1 MYSRV
6 TTFLEKNRCFSYR
19 YYSIIVIIL
28 NNNDLQRMEVN
39 CLLIQI
45 LSCMYEPFGR
55 RLIIP
60 CSRAL
65 GLPAE
70 WTGQSQGANF
80 HLTRSLISSSPYAVF
95 TETRRS
101 LKPASKFPSSVGVH
115 ETLIPATLELFKSI
129 MNCRNSIT
137 PTLFWERSNLSNCW
151 LYFVIKHF
159 IFSSTLLL

>member
-1 MYSRV
+1 MYSKV
-6 TTFLEKNRCFSYR
+6 TTLLEKNRCFSYR

-28 NNNDLQRMEVN
+28 NNNDLQRMEVS
-39 CLLIQI
+39 CLFIQI
-45 LSCMYEPFGR
+45 LSCMDEPFGR

-65 GLPAE
+65 GPPAE
-70 WTGQSQGANF
+70 WTGQSQGANL
-80 HLTRSLISSSPYAVF
+80 HLVTYLFF
-95 TETRRS
+95 TICSVYRTRS
-101 LKPASKFPSSVGVH
+101 LKPASKFPSSVGMH
-115 ETLIPATLELFKSI
+115 EIWIPATLELFKSI

-151 LYFVIKHF
+151 LYFVFKHF